1 MFMIIRIILWIFAAW
16 RWGDWR
22 NWKKYQSTIL
32 FFILLDLLYN
42 FLTYNYTLWQYE
54 PTSLIPNHTLN
65 NMIVMFIFYP
75 CIVLIYLGRYP
86 SGKVKQGAWIIFWAA
101 FLSLIEFINN
111 KAGLITFHNG
121 WNIKWSI
128 FFYLYSLPILRLHHK
143 RPLLTYVLAVLI
155 TIGLLWIFKVPISKM
170 K

>member
-1 MFMIIRIILWIFAAW
+1 MFLIIRSVLWILVAW

-54 PTSLIPNHTLN
+54 PTAIIPNHTFN
-65 NMIVMFIFYP
+65 NMIVMFIIYP
-75 CIVLIYLGRYP
+75 CLVLLYLGRYP
-86 SGKVKQGAWIIFWAA
+86 TGGVKQGIWIISFTT
-101 FLSLIEFINN
+101 FLSIVEFINY
-111 KAGLITFHNG
+111 KAGLITFHSG

-128 FFYLYSLPILRLHHK
+128 MFYLYSLPILRLHNK
-143 RPLLTYVLAVLI
+143 KPLLAFGISVLI
-155 TIGLLWIFKVPISKM
+155 TVGLLWILKVPISKM